1 MTSSSPPEPTPP
13 GRETT
18 RWGDREQRRTDILD
32 AARSRIEERGYMSL
46 NMRDLAADAGISPAT
61 LYSYFATK
69 VELFITL
76 YTEAVHHHTD
86 EVRAVLDTEPDLAT
100 LLEKLL
106 VLYVDIYGRYGR
118 YFTLWAAARP
128 EDTQAIRTGRA
139 VSPQV
144 RPEVGSALAAAGRES
159 NRVTLGGIRD
169 AAERDGRHLVDD
181 TLVPSLLWS
190 YMTGVADHITSQR
203 TASRPHSAEQ
213 LVSFAAQRLVHTLT
227 DPDLGAG

>member
-1 MTSSSPPEPTPP
+1 MTSSDPSEPTPP
-13 GRETT
+13 T
-18 RWGDREQRRTDILD
+18 RWGDREQRRKDILD
-32 AARSRIEERGYMSL
+32 AARSRIEERGYLTL

-69 VELFITL
+69 AELFVTL
-76 YTEAVHHHTD
+76 YTEAVREHT
-86 EVRAVLDTEPDLAT
+86 ENVRTVIDAEPHLAS
-100 LLEKLL
+100 LLEQVLT
-106 VLYVDIYGRYGR
+106 LYVDLYGRYGR

-128 EDTQAIRTGRA
+128 EDTQAIRRERD

-144 RPEVGSALAAAGRES
+144 RPEVGAALAAAGRDN
-159 NRVTLGGIRD
+159 NRLTLRGIRD

-213 LVSFAAQRLVHTLT
+213 LITFAAQRLVRTLT
-227 DPDLGAG
+227 DADPARD